1 VAKEK
6 TLAIDYGARNIGL
19 ACSDELGLVARPLP
33 SLPFRSRSAT
43 ISALRA
49 VIAAHSVRCVV
60 VGMPWNMDGS
70 RGPAAERVEAFIRL
84 LANELALPLDTV
96 DERLS
101 TIEAAVLW
109 RAMNRRQQRRYRT
122 VDSLA
127 AALILERHLEA
138 G

>member
-1 VAKEK
+1 
-6 TLAIDYGARNIGL
+6 
-19 ACSDELGLVARPLP
+19 
-33 SLPFRSRSAT
+33 
-43 ISALRA
+43 
-49 VIAAHSVRCVV
+49 
-60 VGMPWNMDGS
+60 MDGS

-101 TIEAAVLW
+101 TIEAIVLW